1 MSSTVTI
8 HPRNKLTATLH
19 SLTGQELFGL
29 MVLPPPLLVPLKQ
42 ALTLPRGPPESSPHP
57 MLFLA
62 LSRPPHVR
70 QGVGD
75 NARTCPGE

>member
-1 MSSTVTI
+1 
-8 HPRNKLTATLH
+8 
-19 SLTGQELFGL
+19 
-29 MVLPPPLLVPLKQ
+29 MVLPPPLLVPPKQ
-42 ALTLPRGPPESSPHP
+42 AFTVPKDPPVPSAHS
-57 MLFLA
+57 MLALE